1 MSVENSFCIKI
12 IFVIMSLLMQTCRKY
27 EICFFAGC
35 RW

>member
-12 IFVIMSLLMQTCRKY
+12 FVIMGLLMQTCRKY